1 MDNVTQAQEW
11 QRFAAMDLDS
21 AEYLLKM
28 HPVPIEIICYH
39 CQQSAEK
46 YLKGYL
52 VLCGQNPPK
61 IHDLDEL
68 CKLCT
73 RLSETFKNIADNCSD
88 LTAYGVHSRYPMEM
102 MLEEQDMWQAL
113 NSAKAIRDFVLVLAP
128 RMAPGK
134 QD

>member
-28 HPVPIEIICYH
+28 RPVPIEIVCYH

-46 YLKGYL
+46 YLKGNL
-52 VLCGQNPPK
+52 ILCGKNPPK

-73 RLSETFKNIADNCSD
+73 KLSDTFKNIADHCSD
-88 LTAYGVHSRYPMEM
+88 LTAYGVHSRYPTEL
-102 MLEEQDMWQAL
+102 MLEEQDMQQAL
-113 NSAKAIRDFVLVLAP
+113 QGAKAIQDFILDIAP
-128 RMAPGK
+128 EMVP
-134 QD
+134 Q